1 MEDKPTVVAPREKEE
16 GPKGVPFIN
25 IKSGEILYAKL
36 EPQIMGFINSSDMG
50 INASRGQD
58 YKWRLAPEWVHKVKA
73 FRRNEAKMETIAS
86 RNGGKSPT
94 TTQILFAIYG
104 EQIRSAKERADED
117 ETPFEEQYLQDIS
130 GKPEKPSKK

>member
-1 MEDKPTVVAPREKEE
+1 MKDEPTVVAPREEVK

-25 IKSGEILYAKL
+25 LKSGETLYARL

-58 YKWRLAPEWVHKVKA
+58 FKWRLASDWVHKVKA
-73 FRRNEAKMETIAS
+73 FRKNEAKMETIAT

-104 EQIRSAKERADED
+104 EQLRAAKEQSE
-117 ETPFEEQYLQDIS
+117 EESTPFEEQYLQDIS
-130 GKPEKPSKK
+130 SKPAKSSSK

>member
-1 MEDKPTVVAPREKEE
+1 MEDKPTVVAEREKQE

-25 IKSGEILYAKL
+25 IKSGETLYARL
-36 EPQIMGFINSSDMG
+36 EPQIMAFINSSDMG

-58 YKWRLAPEWVHKVKA
+58 FKWRLASEWVHKVKA
-73 FRRNEAKMETIAS
+73 FRRNESKMEVIAT

-104 EQIRSAKERADED
+104 EQIRAAKERA
-117 ETPFEEQYLQDIS
+117 EENESPYEQQYQSDIADR
-130 GKPEKPSKK
+130 PKKK